1 MATVIKTITL
11 GIHKEMNPGKRQA
24 IVDTQA
30 LYNQTIAFYL
40 DFFVTHRGVFDARQP
55 YHKKD
60 GTLSERPWTAQ
71 ELLTF
76 AEQHT

>member
-1 MATVIKTITL
+1 MATVIQTITL
-11 GIHKEMNPGKRQA
+11 GIHKEINPGKRQA
-24 IVDTQA
+24 ILETQA
-30 LYNQTIAFYL
+30 LYNQVIAFYL
-40 DFFVTHRGVFDARQP
+40 DFFVAHQGVCNERQP

-60 GTLSERPWTAQ
+60 GTPSERPWTAQ